1 MVASASAIVLSKI
14 RYKDNDII
22 VKLFTKEY
30 GVISFIVKTG
40 SNLKKSKAKLV
51 YFQELTILDIQFN
64 YNSKRE
70 LQYIKEINIKYNYAS
85 CHSDLKK
92 SSIIMFLSE
101 VLSNILVHQKKEE
114 ELYEYI
120 EESLITYDSNKI
132 NSCFHLIFLVQLT
145 RFLGF
150 YPDESNNNF
159 KYFNLEEGF
168 YESSKSSDY
177 SITKDDLELFNQI
190 LGTKFDSNPLPTLNS
205 SETMKILNIILVY
218 YKLHINNFKNLKSL
232 KIIRN
237 IFN

>member
-1 MVASASAIVLSKI
+1 MP
-14 RYKDNDII
+14 
-22 VKLFTKEY
+22 
-30 GVISFIVKTG
+30 
-40 SNLKKSKAKLV
+40 
-51 YFQELTILDIQFN
+51 Q
-64 YNSKRE
+64 YNKG
-70 LQYIKEINIKYNYAS
+70 
-85 CHSDLKK
+85 
-92 SSIIMFLSE
+92 
-101 VLSNILVHQKKEE
+101 
-114 ELYEYI
+114 
-120 EESLITYDSNKI
+120 

-177 SITKDDLELFNQI
+177 SITKDDLELFNKI

>member
-101 VLSNILVHQKKEE
+101 VLSNILIHQKKEE

-120 EESLITYDSNKI
+120 EESLITYDSNKT

-177 SITKDDLELFNQI
+177 SITKDDLELFNKI

-232 KIIRN
+232 EIIRN